1 MNWSRRALLKASGVA
16 AIPEFATAPFAR
28 AADDLTNLAAA
39 EAVAHIQA
47 GDIKAEAYARA
58 LLDRANATRHLNA
71 LILLDGDQVMAAA
84 RQLDI
89 ERARGVPTRA
99 LHGLPV
105 LIKDNINTASLRTTA
120 ATPAL
125 AENRPRLDAE
135 IVMKLRDAGG
145 TVFAKANMHELA
157 FGVTSNN
164 PKFGAVRN
172 PYDPRMIPGG
182 SSGGNAA
189 AVAARL
195 TPAGVGTDTGGSTR
209 IPAALCGIV
218 GFRPTIGRYP
228 GRLNTDVVPI
238 SHTRDT
244 PGPMARTVADV
255 ILLDAVMAGAPDP
268 WQHLAQLR
276 AQIDIRRLR
285 LGVPRGYFFAD
296 LDGELEPVIA
306 EALLKLRSAG
316 VTLVDV
322 DTPGL
327 AELVEAVGNPVSVFE
342 VGTDLPAYL
351 EANGTGLGLKD
362 IAAAAASPDVR
373 HALKLVI
380 DSAVPEAVYREALT
394 KTRPRLIEVLRAA
407 LAGVDA
413 LVFPTTPL
421 PARPIGQDID
431 VDLNGRRVGTFDIF
445 SRNAEPGANADM
457 PGLSLPAGMTRS
469 GLPVGLEIDGLRGS
483 DSKLLAI
490 GLALEQLLG
499 RLPAPG

>member
-268 WQHLAQLR
+268 WRHLDR
-276 AQIDIRRLR
+276 
-285 LGVPRGYFFAD
+285 
-296 LDGELEPVIA
+296 
-306 EALLKLRSAG
+306 K
-316 VTLVDV
+316 
-322 DTPGL
+322 
-327 AELVEAVGNPVSVFE
+327 SV
-342 VGTDLPAYL
+342 V
-351 EANGTGLGLKD
+351 
-362 IAAAAASPDVR
+362 
-373 HALKLVI
+373 
-380 DSAVPEAVYREALT
+380 
-394 KTRPRLIEVLRAA
+394 
-407 LAGVDA
+407 
-413 LVFPTTPL
+413 
-421 PARPIGQDID
+421 
-431 VDLNGRRVGTFDIF
+431 
-445 SRNAEPGANADM
+445 
-457 PGLSLPAGMTRS
+457 
-469 GLPVGLEIDGLRGS
+469 
-483 DSKLLAI
+483 
-490 GLALEQLLG
+490 
-499 RLPAPG
+499 